1 MRKDDAGS
9 IKDKK
14 KMKWTTEEILK
25 TIKDR
30 WEAKVKVDKSKISI
44 LNAVFQRL
52 SYRDKENYNNNQ
64 CKDIEEN
71 N

>member
-1 MRKDDAGS
+1 
-9 IKDKK
+9 
-14 KMKWTTEEILK
+14 MKWTTEEILK

-30 WEAKVKVDKSKISI
+30 WEAKVKVDKSRISI